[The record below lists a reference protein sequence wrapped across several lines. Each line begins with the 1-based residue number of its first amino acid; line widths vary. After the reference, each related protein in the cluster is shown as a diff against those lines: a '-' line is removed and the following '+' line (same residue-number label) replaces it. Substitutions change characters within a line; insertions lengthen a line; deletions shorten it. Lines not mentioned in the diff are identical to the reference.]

1 MFSFLVKH
9 LRHDVKKKKT
19 FCVQSTLLIMCEVS
33 LYILSSTA
41 QIRLAT
47 VLQCL
52 ADGLHIQKQVLSVP
66 VTVCLLPH
74 TQYS

>member
-1 MFSFLVKH
+1 
-9 LRHDVKKKKT
+9 
-19 FCVQSTLLIMCEVS
+19 MCEVS